1 MIWISLVRRKKKK
14 KSKKIF
20 DIDEAEENIKSSIAF
35 LLKVKFDPLERLPM
49 ADVSPSLFA
58 FLIKDLVTTV
68 KVVFLA
74 LCLTRYF
81 KGM

>member
-1 MIWISLVRRKKKK
+1 
-14 KSKKIF
+14 
-20 DIDEAEENIKSSIAF
+20 
-35 LLKVKFDPLERLPM
+35 M